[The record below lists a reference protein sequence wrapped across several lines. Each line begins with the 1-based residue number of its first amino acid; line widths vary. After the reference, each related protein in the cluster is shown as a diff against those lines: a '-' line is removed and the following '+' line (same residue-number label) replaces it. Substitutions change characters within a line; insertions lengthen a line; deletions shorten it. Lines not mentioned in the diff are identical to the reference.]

1 MSTTCILI
9 ISIIIVIIITIICI
23 FAFVDKDKFLIKN
36 AKEKKKLFKAQK
48 IVDSILD
55 DYSKNS
61 IIQLNSNDLI
71 KSKYELIIS
80 RCELL
85 KKLPPTY
92 ENYIMIYNGLLNYS
106 KKNDNKIH
114 KLGSILDV
122 E

>member
-1 MSTTCILI
+1 MERKSNGSFPSKSCLF
-9 ISIIIVIIITIICI
+9 SWWCV
-23 FAFVDKDKFLIKN
+23 FEYFGDARKV
-36 AKEKKKLFKAQK
+36 KKLFKAQK